1 MRPRSKLLANLEGV
15 YREAFGEAE
24 KAGDPKRME
33 ELDFGFRRDQ
43 VMLEVLLD
51 VRDGLERLDGLARKS
66 GDEGDR
72 PREESSLLDKV
83 RTARRLTKLVPR

>member
-1 MRPRSKLLANLEGV
+1 MRPRPKLLASLEGV

-24 KAGDPKRME
+24 KASDQKRME

-51 VRDGLERLDGLARKS
+51 VRDGLERLDGLARETR
-66 GDEGDR
+66 DEGDR